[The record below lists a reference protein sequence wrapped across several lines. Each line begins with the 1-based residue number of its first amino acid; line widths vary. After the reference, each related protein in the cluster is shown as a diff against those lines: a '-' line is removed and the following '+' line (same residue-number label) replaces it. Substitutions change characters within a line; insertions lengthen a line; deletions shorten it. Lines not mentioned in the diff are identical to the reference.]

1 MSKISYVEKSIIK
14 LCKWNRVV
22 PELLEALEGKLVD
35 LQTTDKP
42 AMTHTCNPNI
52 LVVEA
57 AELDSQG
64 QHWLPSKFEANL
76 TYNRRP
82 CF

>member
-1 MSKISYVEKSIIK
+1 MKQGSSWAPGGTE
-14 LCKWNRVV
+14 
-22 PELLEALEGKLVD
+22 LEGKLVD
-35 LQTTDKP
+35 LKTIDKP
-42 AMTHTCNPNI
+42 AMIHTCNPNI

-57 AELDSQG
+57 AEPDSQG